1 MTWIAAALG
10 GTLGTLARHAVN
22 IAVARSMTPAPYA
35 TAIVN
40 ILGSAIIGALA
51 GSISSG
57 RLLMPAPLR
66 TFVFVGLLGG
76 FTTFSSFM
84 LDTLS
89 LAEGGSTSA
98 RSPTLPVKP
107 FSGSPSHS
115 RRIACSL
122 PEGLRTIG

>member
-40 ILGSAIIGALA
+40 ILGSAIVGALA
-51 GSISSG
+51 GSTSSG

-66 TFVFVGLLGG
+66 TFVFVGLLSG

-84 LDTLS
+84 LDTLA
-89 LAEGGSTSA
+89 LAEGGSASA
-98 RSPTLPVKP
+98 AFANVAGQTVL
-107 FSGSPSHS
+107 
-115 RRIACSL
+115 
-122 PEGLRTIG
+122 GLVVTFAAYRLFVS

>member
-98 RSPTLPVKP
+98 AFANVAGQTVL
-107 FSGSPSHS
+107 
-115 RRIACSL
+115 
-122 PEGLRTIG
+122 GLAVTFAAYRLFTS

>member
-22 IAVARSMTPAPYA
+22 VAVARSMKPAPYA

-40 ILGSAIIGALA
+40 VLGSAIIGGLA

-66 TFVFVGLLGG
+66 AFVFVGLLGG

-84 LDTLS
+84 LDTLA
-89 LAEGGSTSA
+89 LAEGGSAAAAFANVAGQT
-98 RSPTLPVKP
+98 VV
-107 FSGSPSHS
+107 
-115 RRIACSL
+115 
-122 PEGLRTIG
+122 GLAVTFAAYRLFAS

>member
-1 MTWIAAALG
+1 MTWITAALG
-10 GTLGTLARHAVN
+10 GMIGTLARHAVN
-22 IAVARSMTPAPYA
+22 VAVARSMKPAPYA

-66 TFVFVGLLGG
+66 VFVFVGLLGG

-84 LDTLS
+84 LDTLA
-89 LAEGGSTSA
+89 LAEGGSASA
-98 RSPTLPVKP
+98 AFANVAGQTVL
-107 FSGSPSHS
+107 
-115 RRIACSL
+115 
-122 PEGLRTIG
+122 GLAVTFAAYRLFVS

>member
-10 GTLGTLARHAVN
+10 GTIGTLARHGVN
-22 IAVARSMTPAPYA
+22 VAVARSMKPAPYA

-40 ILGSAIIGALA
+40 LLGAAIVGAIA

-66 TFVFVGLLGG
+66 AFIFVGLLGG

-84 LDTLS
+84 LDTLA
-89 LAEGGSTSA
+89 LAEGGSA
-98 RSPTLPVKP
+98 GVAFANVAGQTLLGVAVT
-107 FSGSPSHS
+107 FAAYRLFAS
-115 RRIACSL
+115 
-122 PEGLRTIG
+122 

>member
-35 TAIVN
+35 TTIVN

-98 RSPTLPVKP
+98 AFANVAGQTVL
-107 FSGSPSHS
+107 
-115 RRIACSL
+115 
-122 PEGLRTIG
+122 GLAVTFAAYRLFTS

>member
-98 RSPTLPVKP
+98 AFANVAGQTV
-107 FSGSPSHS
+107 F
-115 RRIACSL
+115 
-122 PEGLRTIG
+122 GLAVTFAAYRLFTS

>member
-10 GTLGTLARHAVN
+10 GSIGTLARHAINV
-22 IAVARSMTPAPYA
+22 AVARSMKPAPYA

-40 ILGSAIIGALA
+40 LVGSAIVGALA

-66 TFVFVGLLGG
+66 AFVFVGLLGG

-84 LDTLS
+84 LDTLA
-89 LAEGGSTSA
+89 LAEGGSAGAAFANVAGQTV
-98 RSPTLPVKP
+98 L
-107 FSGSPSHS
+107 
-115 RRIACSL
+115 
-122 PEGLRTIG
+122 GLAVTFAAYRLFAS

>member
-1 MTWIAAALG
+1 MTWITAALG
-10 GTLGTLARHAVN
+10 GMIGTLARHAVN

-66 TFVFVGLLGG
+66 VFVFVGLLGG

-84 LDTLS
+84 LDTLA
-89 LAEGGSTSA
+89 LAEGGAANAAFANVAGQTV
-98 RSPTLPVKP
+98 L
-107 FSGSPSHS
+107 
-115 RRIACSL
+115 
-122 PEGLRTIG
+122 GLAVTFAAYRLFAS

>member
-10 GTLGTLARHAVN
+10 GTLSTLARHAVN

-98 RSPTLPVKP
+98 AFANVAGQTVL
-107 FSGSPSHS
+107 
-115 RRIACSL
+115 
-122 PEGLRTIG
+122 GLAVTFAAYRLFTS

>member
-89 LAEGGSTSA
+89 LAEGGSTTA
-98 RSPTLPVKP
+98 AFANVAGQTVL
-107 FSGSPSHS
+107 
-115 RRIACSL
+115 
-122 PEGLRTIG
+122 GLAVTFAAYRLCTS

>member
-1 MTWIAAALG
+1 MTWITAALG
-10 GTLGTLARHAVN
+10 GMIGTLARHAVN
-22 IAVARSMTPAPYA
+22 VAVARSMKPAPYA

-66 TFVFVGLLGG
+66 VFVFVGLLGG

-84 LDTLS
+84 LDTLA
-89 LAEGGSTSA
+89 LAEGGSPNAAFANVAGQTV
-98 RSPTLPVKP
+98 L
-107 FSGSPSHS
+107 
-115 RRIACSL
+115 
-122 PEGLRTIG
+122 GLAVTFAAYRLFAS